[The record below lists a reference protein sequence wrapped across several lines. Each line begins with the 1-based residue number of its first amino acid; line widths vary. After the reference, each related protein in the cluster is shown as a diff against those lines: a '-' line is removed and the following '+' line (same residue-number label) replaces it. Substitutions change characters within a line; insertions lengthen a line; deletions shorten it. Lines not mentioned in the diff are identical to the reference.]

1 MLRTIVGM
9 ESARP
14 SFLENEHR
22 ARRIALADDG
32 VAFWHLNRRQFF
44 HQAAQRGHRQ
54 AAEIAELV
62 KKTVQGPMP
71 RGHLDI
77 VF

>member
-1 MLRTIVGM
+1 M

-22 ARRIALADDG
+22 PGASPRDDG
-32 VAFWHLNRRQFF
+32 VAFWHLNQRQFF
-44 HQAAQRGHRQ
+44 HEAAQSGHRQ

-62 KKTVQGPMP
+62 KKTVQGSMP

>member
-1 MLRTIVGM
+1 M
-9 ESARP
+9 EGARP

-22 ARRIALADDG
+22 ARRIALPDDG

-44 HQAAQRGHRQ
+44 HQAAQSGHRQ

-62 KKTVQGPMP
+62 KKTVQGPVP

-77 VF
+77 VL

>member
-1 MLRTIVGM
+1 MLRAIVGM

-14 SFLENEHR
+14 SLLENEHR
-22 ARRIALADDG
+22 TRRIALPDDG

-54 AAEIAELV
+54 ASEIAELV
-62 KKTVQGPMP
+62 KKTVKGPMP

-77 VF
+77 VL